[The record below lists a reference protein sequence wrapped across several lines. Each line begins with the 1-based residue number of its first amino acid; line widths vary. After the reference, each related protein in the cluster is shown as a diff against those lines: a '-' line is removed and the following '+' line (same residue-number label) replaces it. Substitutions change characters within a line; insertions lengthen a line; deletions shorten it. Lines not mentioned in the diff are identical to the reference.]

1 VRRSLISF
9 GVPPWSRQ
17 AGFKHLIPHLSMIG
31 CKPMKE
37 IGLTVSVSQS
47 HAVDRVGLLMAYGI
61 SSTAKKNSITDSN
74 YIGRL
79 HLSLAVRIAGKG
91 LPL

>member
-1 VRRSLISF
+1 
-9 GVPPWSRQ
+9 
-17 AGFKHLIPHLSMIG
+17 MIG
-31 CKPMKE
+31 CKPMKG

-61 SSTAKKNSITDSN
+61 SSTAKKSRITDSN

-79 HLSLAVRIAGKG
+79 HLSRDVSIARKG
-91 LPL
+91 LQPGTYTGVCSDYAQLVTREVTHSMSQIS